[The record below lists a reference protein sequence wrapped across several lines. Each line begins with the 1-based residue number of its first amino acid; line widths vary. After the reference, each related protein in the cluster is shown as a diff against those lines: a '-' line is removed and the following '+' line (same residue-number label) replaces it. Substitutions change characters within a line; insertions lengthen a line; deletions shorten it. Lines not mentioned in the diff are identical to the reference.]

1 MSSLT
6 YTLSDSS
13 TMLRRVMRHTT
24 RNPSTLL
31 MSVLLPGVLLLLLN
45 YGFGGAIRTGGG
57 RYIDYLIPGIIM
69 MAACY
74 SVSATSVAVATDS
87 SEGIIDR
94 FRTMAI
100 ARSALLTGHVL
111 GSLLRSL
118 LGTALVV
125 LVALAVGYRP
135 TADPARW
142 LAALGLVALLL
153 YAIAWVAAG
162 IGLATGNA
170 TGAAS
175 LAAIFQILPFL
186 SGAFVPTETM
196 PGWLQAF
203 TANQPMTHIVATL
216 RGLLNATPVG
226 NHGWFAVAWCV
237 GATGAGYLWARAA
250 YGRRARR

>member
-1 MSSLT
+1 VTTLT
-6 YTLSDSS
+6 YALTDSS
-13 TMLRRVMRHTT
+13 TMLRRVLRHTL
-24 RNPSTLL
+24 RNPSTLV

-45 YGFGGAIRTGGG
+45 FGFGGAVRTGTG

-69 MAACY
+69 MGACY

-111 GSLLRSL
+111 GSVLRSL
-118 LGTALVV
+118 FGTALVV
-125 LVALAVGYRP
+125 LVALAVGFRP
-135 TADPARW
+135 TAGPVRW
-142 LAALGLVALLL
+142 LAVVGLVALLL
-153 YAIAWVAAG
+153 FAVAWVAAA
-162 IGLATGNA
+162 IGLVTGNA

-186 SGAFVPTETM
+186 SGAFVPTDTM

-216 RGLLNATPVG
+216 RGLLTGTPVG
-226 NHGWFAVAWCV
+226 NHGWLAVVWCV
-237 GATGAGYLWARAA
+237 GAAAVGYLWAGRA
-250 YGRRARR
+250 YNRRAHS